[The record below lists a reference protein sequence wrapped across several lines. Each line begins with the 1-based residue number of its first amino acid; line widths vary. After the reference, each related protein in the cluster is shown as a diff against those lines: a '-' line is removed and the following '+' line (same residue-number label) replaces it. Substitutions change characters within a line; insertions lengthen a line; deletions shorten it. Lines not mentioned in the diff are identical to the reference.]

1 MERETETR
9 QRQVTQTDGLEGLGV
24 LCLPR
29 DAALSG
35 LVHSL
40 TDRMVIRVNQ

>member
-1 MERETETR
+1 MERQTETR
-9 QRQVTQTDGLEGLGV
+9 QRQVTQTEGLEGLGV
-24 LCLPR
+24 LYLPR
-29 DAALSG
+29 GATLSG